1 MAGRGLVCATAGNWG
16 QAMAYVCRA
25 RGWPLVV
32 YCATN
37 ANPMKVARMRDMGAE
52 VRLHGDDVDFAK
64 EEAQR
69 FCESSGAVLVED
81 GREVSIAEGAGTI
94 ARELLA
100 RSRFEVLVL
109 PLGNGALLNGA
120 ASWVKAHAPGIRVIG
135 VCAEGADSMAAS
147 WKEGRMVER
156 STVNTIADG
165 IAVRRPVPEALSDMV
180 GLVDDV
186 LLVSDGAIKDAMR
199 AIFQKAGLVVEP
211 AGAVGVAAA
220 MEHASLRSSSL
231 ATVLCG
237 SNLTQEQMRDWLFH

>member
-1 MAGRGLVCATAGNWG
+1 
-16 QAMAYVCRA
+16 
-25 RGWPLVV
+25 
-32 YCATN
+32 
-37 ANPMKVARMRDMGAE
+37 
-52 VRLHGDDVDFAK
+52 
-64 EEAQR
+64 
-69 FCESSGAVLVED
+69 
-81 GREVSIAEGAGTI
+81 
-94 ARELLA
+94 
-100 RSRFEVLVL
+100 
-109 PLGNGALLNGA
+109 
-120 ASWVKAHAPGIRVIG
+120 
-135 VCAEGADSMAAS
+135 MAAS

>member
-1 MAGRGLVCATAGNWG
+1 
-16 QAMAYVCRA
+16 
-25 RGWPLVV
+25 
-32 YCATN
+32 
-37 ANPMKVARMRDMGAE
+37 MKVARMRDMGAE

-147 WKEGRMVER
+147 WKEGRLVER

-237 SNLTQEQMRDWLFH
+237 SNLTQEQMRDWLVH